1 VKGYLLV
8 RVADDRFG
16 LPIEHV
22 VEVVDDAETEPMPG
36 ARRSVRGVAHVRGG
50 TVPVV
55 HLGALLSDG
64 VPPADRS
71 STVVVTRCPDRAVA
85 FEVTDADAVVRD
97 SGRPVPPG
105 SNMPW
110 ATGIASHE
118 DQLIPILD
126 METLGERI
134 VLDSGDAT
142 A

>member
-8 RVADDRFG
+8 RVAQDRFG

-22 VEVVDDAETEPMPG
+22 VEVVDDAETEPVPG
-36 ARRSVRGVAHVRGG
+36 ARQSVRGVAHVRGG
-50 TVPVV
+50 PVPVI

-71 STVVVTRCPDRAVA
+71 STVVVTRCPDRPVA

-105 SNMPW
+105 SSMPW
-110 ATGIASHE
+110 ASGIASHA

-126 METLGERI
+126 METLGERL
-134 VLDSGDAT
+134 VLESGDET
-142 A
+142 S

>member
-8 RVADDRFG
+8 RVAHDCYG

-22 VEVVDDAETEPMPG
+22 VEVVDDADTEPVPG
-36 ARRSVRGVAHVRGG
+36 ARRAVRGVTHVRGG
-50 TVPVV
+50 PVPVI
-55 HLGALLSDG
+55 HLGALLSGG

-85 FEVTDADAVVRD
+85 FEVTDADEVVRD
-97 SGRPVPPG
+97 SARPVPPD
-105 SNMPW
+105 SSMPW
-110 ATGIASHE
+110 AAGIASHE

-126 METLGERI
+126 VETLGERL

-142 A
+142 S